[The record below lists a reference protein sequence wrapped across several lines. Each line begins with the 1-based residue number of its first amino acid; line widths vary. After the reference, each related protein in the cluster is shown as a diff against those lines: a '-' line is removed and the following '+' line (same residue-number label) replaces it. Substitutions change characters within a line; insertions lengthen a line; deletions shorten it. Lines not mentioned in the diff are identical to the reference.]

1 MCAES
6 IRYSLVLDA
15 SVTIA
20 FFLVFCDI
28 SSGVLRD
35 KASVGQYERHLGSPS
50 HRSQTIMVFLAE
62 CKAIAP
68 NSHVSMHHAQPL
80 HFSSSTMIM
89 PVSSSLERAF
99 LGQDLT
105 HVGSSHKRQAMD
117 MLKAGSIRKVRIRDS
132 KGLNPPSFTAE
143 QMYSQI

>member
-1 MCAES
+1 M
-6 IRYSLVLDA
+6 I
-15 SVTIA
+15 
-20 FFLVFCDI
+20 FLT
-28 SSGVLRD
+28 G
-35 KASVGQYERHLGSPS
+35 
-50 HRSQTIMVFLAE
+50 

-80 HFSSSTMIM
+80 HFASSSLIM
-89 PVSSSLERAF
+89 PVFSSFERAF

-117 MLKAGSIRKVRIRDS
+117 MLKAGSIRTVRIRDS

-143 QMYSQI
+143 QTYSQI